1 MKSEIQA
8 PRAWATPG
16 AESPSRTHQ
25 VKPASRWAHWPQGA
39 MWQLYRPGKL
49 PLGWPSSPIQQK
61 TRNFQE
67 LRTESR
73 VVGPRQRVLP
83 WPQGPAAGL
92 ILLESFEGLH
102 GVTAQG

>member
-1 MKSEIQA
+1 MKSEIQE

-25 VKPASRWAHWPQGA
+25 VKPASTHWPQGA

-49 PLGWPSSPIQQK
+49 PLGSRSSPIQQK
-61 TRNFQE
+61 ARNFQE

-73 VVGPRQRVLP
+73 VVGPQQQVLP
-83 WPQGPAAGL
+83 QPQGLAAGL

-102 GVTAQG
+102 GVTARGC